1 MSSTA
6 SQITPEIVSQHGL
19 SPEEYERVLSG
30 LGREPNLVE
39 LGIFSVMWS
48 EHCSYKSSRLH
59 LKKLPTEAPWVICG
73 PGENAGVIDIGDNQ
87 AAIFKMESHNHPS
100 YIEPYQGAATGV
112 GGILRDVFTMGAR
125 PVANANALRFGRPDH
140 PKMQHLV
147 KGVVAGIGGYGNC
160 VGVPTVAGETNFHPA
175 YDGNIL
181 VNAMTVGVADADKIF
196 YSAATGVGNPIVYVG
211 SKTGRDGIHGATMAS
226 ADFGEDTEAKRPTVQ
241 VGDPFTEKLLI
252 EACLELMATDAIVA
266 IQDMGAAGLTSS
278 SVEMATNGKAGIRL
292 DMNKVPCR
300 EEGMTPYEMMLSE
313 SQERM
318 LMVLKPGKEAMAA
331 EIFEKWEL
339 DFAVI
344 GEVTDTRHMVLE
356 FDGEVVCDI
365 PLGPLAADAPEY
377 DRPYLSK
384 EEYKAWAQVKPLQSV
399 PESTDIGA
407 DLLKLMATPALA
419 SRRWISEQY
428 DSQVGADT
436 LQTGGDAGVVRVH
449 GTKKALAITTDC
461 TPRYVYADPYEGG
474 KQAIAE
480 AYRNLCAVGARPLA
494 VTNCLNFANPQRPE
508 IMAQFVHAL
517 EGMGEACRA
526 LDFPIVSGNV
536 SLYNESKATGGGS
549 AILPTPAIGGVGLID
564 DYAKMMTMGF
574 KNEGDAIYLLAP
586 EFWAKP
592 DPTRSHLGKSVWL
605 NAIKGVD
612 DGRAPPVDL
621 VAERGAGQIIH
632 RLIGEGLL
640 NAVHDLSD
648 GGLAVALAE
657 MALSG
662 GVGAE
667 TETNEKYSP
676 AQWWF
681 GEDQARYVLTVS
693 PDNIDAFNRIVA
705 EGPEV
710 PEAEMVGF
718 HRIGT
723 VGGDSILGVPLADLH
738 EAHASFFRDWMEA

>member
-1 MSSTA
+1 MANTPSAITA
-6 SQITPEIVSQHGL
+6 PITAETVEQHGL
-19 SPEEYERVLSG
+19 SPEEYERVLNA
-30 LGREPNLVE
+30 LGREPNMVE

-73 PGENAGVIDIGDNQ
+73 PGENAGVIDIGDGQ

-140 PKMQHLV
+140 PKMKHLV
-147 KGVVAGIGGYGNC
+147 QGVVAGIGGYGNC

-226 ADFGEDTEAKRPTVQ
+226 ADFGEDSDAKRPTVQ

-292 DMNKVPCR
+292 DMNQVPCR

-318 LMVLKPGKEAMAA
+318 LMVLKPGREAEA
-331 EIFEKWEL
+331 EAIFKKWEL

-384 EEYKAWAQVKPLQSV
+384 EEYRAWAKVEPLGEMPQ
-399 PESTDIGA
+399 STDIA
-407 DLLKLMATPALA
+407 AELLKMMASPALA
-419 SRRWISEQY
+419 SRRWIAEQY

-480 AYRNLCAVGARPLA
+480 AWRNLCAVGARPLA
-494 VTNCLNFANPQRPE
+494 VTNCLNFGNPQRPE
-508 IMAQFVHAL
+508 IMSQFVHAL
-517 EGMGEACRA
+517 EGMGDACRA

-549 AILPTPAIGGVGLID
+549 AILPTPAIGGVGILD
-564 DYAKMMTMGF
+564 DYAAMMTMPFKAAGERIATIGF
-574 KNEGDAIYLLAP
+574 HHEAIGQSL
-586 EFWAKP
+586 
-592 DPTRSHLGKSVWL
+592 WL
-605 NAIKGVD
+605 REIHGRE
-612 DGRAPPVDL
+612 DGESPMVDL
-621 VAERGAGQIIH
+621 GDERLCGEVVR
-632 RLIGEGLL
+632 RLIEQGKVT
-640 NAVHDLSD
+640 AVHDVSD

-657 MALSG
+657 MALASG
-662 GVGAE
+662 IGAE
-667 TETNEKYSP
+667 LKEMTAEFAFSET
-676 AQWWF
+676 
-681 GEDQARYVLTVS
+681 QALYVVTYRDDVELD
-693 PDNIDAFNRIVA
+693 P
-705 EGPEV
+705 GEV
-710 PEAEMVGF
+710 PFTE
-718 HRIGT
+718 IGRT
-723 VGGDSILGVPLADLH
+723 GGDALVLNGKAVALSDLR
-738 EAHASFFRDWMEA
+738 EAHASFFCDWMEG

>member
-1 MSSTA
+1 M
-6 SQITPEIVSQHGL
+6 SQITPEVVEQHGL
-19 SPEEYERVLSG
+19 SPEEYERVLAG

-48 EHCSYKSSRLH
+48 EHCSYKSSRFH

-73 PGENAGVIDIGDNQ
+73 PGENAGVIDIGDGQ
-87 AAIFKMESHNHPS
+87 AAIFKIESHNHPS

-125 PVANANALRFGRPDH
+125 PVANANALRFGRPEH
-140 PKMQHLV
+140 PKMKHLV
-147 KGVVAGIGGYGNC
+147 QGVVAGIGGYGNC

-226 ADFGEDTEAKRPTVQ
+226 ADFAEDAEAKRPTVQ

-331 EIFEKWEL
+331 AIFEKWEL

-365 PLGPLAADAPEY
+365 PLGPLAKDAPEY
-377 DRPYLSK
+377 ERPYLSK
-384 EEYKAWAQVKPLQSV
+384 EDYAQWAGIAPMQNRPD
-399 PESTDIGA
+399 TDDAGA
-407 DLLKLMATPALA
+407 DLLKLLA
-419 SRRWISEQY
+419 SPNLASKSWISEQY

-449 GTKKALAITTDC
+449 GTKKALAISTDC

-517 EGMGEACRA
+517 DGMGEACRE

-549 AILPTPAIGGVGLID
+549 AILPTPAIGGVGIID
-564 DYAKMMTMGF
+564 DYASMMTMGF
-574 KNEGDAIYLLAP
+574 KAAGETIYLIEA
-586 EFWAKP
+586 EAWATP
-592 DPTRSHLGKSVWL
+592 DPERSHLGKSLWL
-605 NAIKGVD
+605 DVVHGRD
-612 DGRAPPVDL
+612 EGRAPPVDL
-621 VAERGAGQIIH
+621 ALEKSAGKII
-632 RLIGEGLL
+632 RDLIADGFVS
-640 NAVHDLSD
+640 AVHDVSD
-648 GGLAVALAE
+648 GGIAVALAE
-657 MALSG
+657 MAMAG
-662 GVGAE
+662 GIGAE
-667 TETNEKYSP
+667 LQANDAYTA

-681 GEDQARYVLTVS
+681 GEDQGRYIVTVPDPAALNTQLAKGTEDEDQAR
-693 PDNIDAFNRIVA
+693 
-705 EGPEV
+705 
-710 PEAEMVGF
+710 VGF
-718 HRIGT
+718 RRIGT
-723 VGGDSILGVPLADLH
+723 TGGNSLLGVSLTDMKT
-738 EAHASFFRDWMEA
+738 AHRSFFKDWMEG